1 MGPPAPEQRRNAESE
16 RGRWRT
22 CPSPAR
28 VDTTRGIKLFAF
40 GTSFV
45 SRSEA
50 KRLTQGLDRFRHVI
64 LDFQG
69 VTLVGQG
76 FADEIFRVWSR
87 AHPQIE
93 LKAENMIP
101 PVAFM
106 VERARGAAGQGG
118 QIPK

>member
-1 MGPPAPEQRRNAESE
+1 M
-16 RGRWRT
+16 
-22 CPSPAR
+22 
-28 VDTTRGIKLFAF
+28 IKLFAY

-50 KRLTQGLDRFRHVI
+50 KRLTQGLERFRLVI

-76 FADEIFRVWSR
+76 FADEIFRVWWR

-93 LKAENMIP
+93 LQAENMIP
-101 PVAFM
+101 LVAFM
-106 VERARGAAGQGG
+106 VERARTAAGN

>member
-1 MGPPAPEQRRNAESE
+1 MRARRTLRRSDLYDLVYGSE
-16 RGRWRT
+16 LLF
-22 CPSPAR
+22 
-28 VDTTRGIKLFAF
+28 TTDREACSIKLVAF

-45 SRSEA
+45 ARSEA
-50 KRLTQGLDRFRHVI
+50 KRLTQGLERFRHVI
-64 LDFQG
+64 LDFEG

-93 LKAENMIP
+93 LQAENMIP

-106 VERARGAAGQGG
+106 VERARTVPPEGTS
-118 QIPK
+118 IPK

>member
-1 MGPPAPEQRRNAESE
+1 MDRSSNRKPDRKQNRK
-16 RGRWRT
+16 RG
-22 CPSPAR
+22 S
-28 VDTTRGIKLFAF
+28 TRAVVRLAAL

-45 SRSEA
+45 ARSEA
-50 KRLTQGLDRFRHVI
+50 KRLTQGLERFRFVI
-64 LDFQG
+64 LDFQS

-93 LKAENMIP
+93 LQAENMIP

-106 VERARGAAGQGG
+106 VERARTAAGN